1 MPYLNQKVSET
12 VYPLTVKLSA
22 LLEERDQT
30 ELLSNIELPLAE
42 VLASMEKIG
51 VKVDKSGIE
60 AFGDMLGERIKGLQS
75 RIYELAGEEFNIN
88 SPKQLGKILFVK
100 LAIPTKKKT

>member
-1 MPYLNQKVSET
+1 M
-12 VYPLTVKLSA
+12 KLSA

-75 RIYELAGEEFNIN
+75 RKNLI
-88 SPKQLGKILFVK
+88 
-100 LAIPTKKKT
+100 